1 MNEQQG
7 GAKAKSKITYQ
18 KSYQDTMTAKQIAQK
33 LEGYVEV
40 IDISKVA
47 TNTHLRYF
55 SLRKDQ
61 QTGKIEKKFRIG
73 GFLKK
78 KDQADK
84 YVILTNNTASWSV
97 DTKKSIFYRKMKNT
111 EVAQTY
117 EKKMKDMKKEN
128 KRLKKDLE
136 KLQKKYDKLKKN
148 GTKTKSRS
156 RSRRLVRNSP
166 SRRGKRSKYPDS
178 D

>member
-1 MNEQQG
+1 MNEQDG
-7 GAKAKSKITYQ
+7 GVKDKPKITYQ

-47 TNTHLRYF
+47 IKTHLRYF
-55 SLRKDQ
+55 SLRKDS
-61 QTGKIEKKFRIG
+61 QTGRVEKKFRIG

-78 KDQADK
+78 KDQSDK

-117 EKKMKDMKKEN
+117 ETKIKDMKREN
-128 KRLKKDLE
+128 KKLKQKLE
-136 KLQKKYDKLKKN
+136 KLQKKYDKLKKIES
-148 GTKTKSRS
+148 KTKSRS
-156 RSRRLVRNSP
+156 KKSKDKRRSRSRRRNRYP
-166 SRRGKRSKYPDS
+166 SS

>member
-1 MNEQQG
+1 MEEQQG
-7 GAKAKSKITYQ
+7 GARVPQTYK

-40 IDISKVA
+40 TDISKVP

-55 SLRKDQ
+55 SLRTNP
-61 QTGKIEKKFRIG
+61 QTKKVEKKFRIG

-84 YVILTNNTASWSV
+84 YVILTNNTSSWSV

-111 EVAQTY
+111 EVAQAY
-117 EKKMKDMKKEN
+117 EKKLKSLKKEN
-128 KRLKKDLE
+128 KKLKKELD
-136 KLQKKYDKLKKN
+136 KLKDKYDKLKNKSKN
-148 GTKTKSRS
+148 TR
-156 RSRRLVRNSP
+156 
-166 SRRGKRSKYPDS
+166 
-178 D
+178 

>member
-1 MNEQQG
+1 MEQEG
-7 GAKAKSKITYQ
+7 GVKQKPKITIQ
-18 KSYQDTMTAKQIAQK
+18 KSYQDTMTAKQISQK

-55 SLRKDQ
+55 SLRKDP
-61 QTGKIEKKFRIG
+61 QTGRVEKKFRIG

-97 DTKKSIFYRKMKNT
+97 DTQKSIFYRKMKNT
-111 EVAQTY
+111 EVAQAY
-117 EKKMKDMKKEN
+117 EKKMKDIKKEN
-128 KRLKKDLE
+128 KKLKKELE
-136 KLQKKYDKLKKN
+136 KLQKKYDKLKK
-148 GTKTKSRS
+148 GSTTDKSRS
-156 RSRRLVRNSP
+156 RKP
-166 SRRGKRSKYPDS
+166 SKKKKKRSKYPDS

>member
-1 MNEQQG
+1 MEFVNQEG
-7 GAKAKSKITYQ
+7 GAKAKPKTNMTYQ

-55 SLRKDQ
+55 SLRKDP
-61 QTGKIEKKFRIG
+61 QTGKVEKKFRIG

-78 KDQADK
+78 KDQPDK
-84 YVILTNNTASWSV
+84 YVVLTNNTASWSV
-97 DTKKSIFYRKMKNT
+97 DTQKSIFYRKMKNT
-111 EVAQTY
+111 EVAQAY
-117 EKKMKDMKKEN
+117 EKKMKDIRKEN
-128 KRLKKDLE
+128 KKLKKELE
-136 KLQKKYDKLKKN
+136 KLQKKYDKLKKS
-148 GTKTKSRS
+148 GTKSRS
-156 RSRRLVRNSP
+156 N

>member
-1 MNEQQG
+1 MEQEG
-7 GAKAKSKITYQ
+7 GAKSKPKTTIQ
-18 KSYQDTMTAKQIAQK
+18 KSYQDTMTAKQISQK

-55 SLRKDQ
+55 SLRKDS
-61 QTGKIEKKFRIG
+61 QTGKVEKKFRIG

-111 EVAQTY
+111 EVAQAY

-128 KRLKKDLE
+128 KKLKKELE
-136 KLQKKYDKLKKN
+136 KLQKKYDKLKEST
-148 GTKTKSRS
+148 GDKSRS
-156 RSRRLVRNSP
+156 RKTSKKKKK
-166 SRRGKRSKYPDS
+166 KRSKYPDS